1 MSNPTK
7 DGRIP
12 ERIQKRM
19 AEEMN
24 KRLFSK
30 IGGNELVSSFEAWIR
45 SGCPSVEKVNEMS
58 WLK

>member
-1 MSNPTK
+1 MMCNPTK

-12 ERIQKRM
+12 EHIQKRM

-30 IGGNELVSSFEAWIR
+30 IGSNELVSSFEAWIR
-45 SGCPSVEKVNEMS
+45 SGCPNVEKVNNMI
-58 WLK
+58 W